1 MNRRYPELDIL
12 KGIATILMIY
22 VHHKYFSFLK
32 NPSTNNI
39 TNTDL
44 LFSRIS
50 HTIFLLLLGINYYI
64 SYKNKSFKLFKQ
76 KIMKRILTYTVVSLF
91 VTISSYVIFPNKFII
106 FGIFHFI
113 SFALGLMLFC
123 VDSKQNIIYSI
134 AATLVLAAV
143 FKRTQP
149 INKNI
154 VIKYLYRIIGLDLKF
169 EAIDHFPIIPYLLY
183 PLLGLFIGH
192 LNYNRHNLK
201 INNTNIFYRIIS
213 EIGNKS
219 FFIYIIHYIIL
230 IVTVLIN

>member
-1 MNRRYPELDIL
+1 MNERYPELDIL
-12 KGIATILMIY
+12 KGIATIIMIY
-22 VHHKYFSFLK
+22 VHHKYFCFLK
-32 NPSTNNI
+32 TPIINNI

-50 HTIFLLLLGINYYI
+50 HTIFLLLLGVNNYI
-64 SYKNKSFKLFKQ
+64 SYKKSKSFKSFKQ
-76 KIMKRILTYTVVSLF
+76 KIMKKILTYTAVSLF

-113 SFALGLMLFC
+113 SVALGLMLFC

-134 AATLVLAAV
+134 STTLVLAAL

-149 INKNI
+149 NNKNI

-192 LNYNRHNLK
+192 RNYNGSNLK
-201 INNTNIFYRIIS
+201 INNTNIFLS
-213 EIGNKS
+213 L
-219 FFIYIIHYIIL
+219 IHI
-230 IVTVLIN
+230 